1 VSGGEG
7 ARGELVTPTGAAIL
21 TTLGVFERPAMRL
34 ESVAYGAGGRD
45 PVDRP
50 NVLRLWLG
58 ETETPA
64 RLMRLVETNIDDMT
78 PELFGYVQ
86 ERLLAAGAAD
96 VWFTPVQMK
105 KNRPGVMLSVL
116 CREALEADVVRII
129 LNETTTLGMR
139 SQDVRRFEAERE
151 PLEFDSSLGR
161 AAVKVKRLPGEPP
174 RVAPEYEACRSLAE
188 VSGLPLAEVYRI
200 VTAEALA
207 LLSAERP

>member
-1 VSGGEG
+1 
-7 ARGELVTPTGAAIL
+7 
-21 TTLGVFERPAMRL
+21 
-34 ESVAYGAGGRD
+34 
-45 PVDRP
+45 
-50 NVLRLWLG
+50 
-58 ETETPA
+58 
-64 RLMRLVETNIDDMT
+64 
-78 PELFGYVQ
+78 
-86 ERLLAAGAAD
+86 
-96 VWFTPVQMK
+96 MK